1 MEGDFMKRHLLFAG
15 VFFCTVLLS
24 AQELLYTPGPTMG
37 IAVNPKENNLWKT
50 RIMDASRKIRNEELF
65 ETAGDFFSIQYGKPF
80 VFQSDLFREF
90 KIKTSAPYRIADGA
104 LQFRTGKKGWSMLFG
119 AEPGDEKTPAI
130 RFGAGWGKDRS
141 NAWRIELEIEQD
153 VEKTD
158 WMISRSTGD
167 SKFYTNNQFFSVKG
181 KGPQKFIRKMGW
193 IGYPVPQIARG
204 LKIECRTPGANI
216 RIRSM
221 RIVPFSGNLFWRRE
235 IQIPFRPIA
244 AKLSWMHKTGNYDVF
259 VNGVKIAAG
268 QHILRTGVETF
279 DLEKQLKQGK
289 NVIAIRDQFYGGL
302 SQNSSI
308 QLEGIVIG
316 RNGET
321 LRIPG
326 DREWRWSYQA
336 PEGWEKTDFAATTW
350 KPPVLRPAGIS
361 YLPNKTQI
369 SSGFAPDHMGMLDV
383 RTEAVKYPVF
393 DYDKEIAWRVRVP
406 AGVQN
411 PALKLEIREADSN
424 QLQETLILKES
435 HVNGDFREFTVR
447 PKLRKTGAYRTFWTL
462 TAGGKTLDTCRG
474 EMIIA
479 GPIQQDTFALKDFEQ
494 ELEKRLQLV
503 QKIDCTD
510 PNPAPDTFLDHTGKY
525 TKPILNPG
533 KVVTRNGM
541 TYRETGSGLLDY
553 FCYKLNLPATGEA
566 MIAELVIPDDADR
579 YIYSAVLE
587 TIPAGMEH
595 NTPPLGSK
603 AWPNASGTVSTGDL
617 YPLSNGKKKFRYVFF
632 PGTKNTTLI
641 VQNGRAGIPAAVC
654 EINIYAV
661 KGGLP
666 ALRIPETDRTY
677 GNHNER
683 LIFTAWGSYRDALA
697 YGTEA
702 HLVQY
707 YDGAWLNAYRAIA
720 RKIQFLR
727 FQGHNASVEGAFMYE
742 KGVFSPR
749 HSQIVLNNDRFDY
762 YYALLKL
769 YRHNGIKT
777 FVGFEYM
784 RSSALDAMGA
794 FDTSDA
800 QVHSGE
806 KRSVYM
812 IDRFGRQVVGY
823 LGMGLNCMNPVVW
836 GTVTDLLKELY
847 ERYDGIG
854 SVEGLVT
861 LNGSWWL
868 PGFPSYSGMEA
879 SEVGYDDDFVEQF
892 EHDTGIR
899 LNLPHTGANRFAA
912 RYELLTGKYKHQWFE
927 WRGKKI
933 REKLLEMRKT
943 ISSGKQKWKLFSW
956 PAKAT
961 AERNAFNT
969 SGIRPEVRNEYMERI
984 QKEAGF
990 PQELYGKEKKDG
1002 VILIATA
1009 NTARR
1014 LENNADLYLYGRNT
1028 NRGSQEL
1035 YRKNDALALNCAGLN
1050 ENIGT
1055 HAKAAK
1061 RWWWRVNNVTVY
1073 DRKPIGDFGYAD
1085 LIHLIRKHVP
1095 KHVFHTWNDINLPTA
1110 HGEQARRFLKAFYC
1124 VPTGESLQQNSV
1136 KGIDARYL
1144 GNRLILVN
1152 ATPFPLN
1159 GTLEY
1164 PGTFQDLVYD
1174 GTFQG
1179 KQTLTIRPFSL
1190 LVWQS
1195 EGGAE
1200 NFKGSFRFRPED
1212 EQDILLM
1219 GKQILQERSLTRKIP
1234 KENLKRIADAVKK
1247 QDCYTL
1253 KKEMDDFEVLYYAKR
1268 FFESKAQME
1277 KQQQLLRELNRR
1289 GVVRIN
1295 CGAPEDLTDSKGNHW
1310 FADQLYTGFNA
1321 YGCEYGTFVSRGKIT
1336 VKNTDFPEIF
1346 TTEAYGAQMFYQIPL
1361 PNGRYTVKIHF
1372 AETYEPN
1379 RENGRTFDLQ
1389 VGGTSR
1395 KNLNPVHLG
1404 GGFQSA
1410 ASVTWEEVEVK
1421 RGLLTIKASGNPA
1434 INGIEIFKEDK

>member
-1 MEGDFMKRHLLFAG
+1 MKRNLMFAG
-15 VFFCTVLLS
+15 VLLS
-24 AQELLYTPGPTMG
+24 SALLCAQELIYTPGPTMG
-37 IAVNPKENNLWKT
+37 ITVSAKENNLWRT
-50 RIMDASRKIRNEELF
+50 QIMDARRRIRPDELF
-65 ETAGDFFSIQYGKPF
+65 ETADDFFTIQYGKPF

-90 KIKTSAPYRIADGA
+90 GIKTSAPYRISDGA
-104 LQFRTGKKGWSMLFG
+104 LQFRTGKRGWSMLFG
-119 AEPGDEKTPAI
+119 AGPGDEKTPAI

-158 WMISRSTGD
+158 WMISRSSGD
-167 SKFYTNNQFFSVKG
+167 SKFYSNNQFFSVKG
-181 KGPQKFIRKMGW
+181 RGRQKFVQKMGW

-216 RIRSM
+216 RIRSI
-221 RIVPFSGNLFWRRE
+221 RIVPFSGSLYWRRE

-259 VNGVKIAAG
+259 VNGVKIASG
-268 QHILRTGVETF
+268 KHILRTGVETF
-279 DLEKQLKQGK
+279 DLLRHLKQGK
-289 NVIAIRDQFYGGL
+289 NVIAFRDQFYGGL
-302 SQNSSI
+302 SQNSAI
-308 QLEGIVIG
+308 QLEGIIIG

-326 DREWRWSYQA
+326 DRQWRWSYQA
-336 PEGWEKTDFAATTW
+336 PEGWEKPDFADKTW
-350 KPPVLRPAGIS
+350 QTPVLRSAGIS
-361 YLPNKTQI
+361 YLPNKTPI
-369 SSGFAPDHMGMLDV
+369 SAGFAPDHMGLLEI
-383 RTEAVKYPVF
+383 RELGTPYPVF
-393 DYDKEIAWRVRVP
+393 DYDKDIAWQVRVP
-406 AGVQN
+406 AGLVR
-411 PALKLEIREADSN
+411 PTLRLEIREADTN
-424 QLQETLILKES
+424 ALQETLTADS
-435 HVNGDFREFTVR
+435 SRVNGDFREFTVR

-462 TAGGKTLDTCRG
+462 GSNGKTLDTCRG

-479 GPIQQDTFALKDFEQ
+479 GPIEQKEFALKDFEQ

-525 TKPILNPG
+525 TKPTLNAG

-553 FCYKLNLPATGEA
+553 FCYKLNLPSTGEA
-566 MIAELVIPDDADR
+566 MIAELVVPDDADR

-587 TIPAGMEH
+587 TVPAGMEH

-632 PGTKNTTLI
+632 PGTKNTTLL

-666 ALRIPETDRTY
+666 ALKIPKTDRTY

-683 LIFTAWGSYRDALA
+683 LIFNAWGSYGNALA

-702 HLVQY
+702 HLVHY
-707 YDGAWLNAYRAIA
+707 YDGAWITAYRAIA

-742 KGVFSPR
+742 NGVFSSR
-749 HSQIVLNNDRFDY
+749 HAQTVLNNDRFDY
-762 YYALLKL
+762 YHALLKL
-769 YRHNGIKT
+769 YKHNNIKT

-794 FDTSDA
+794 YDTSDA
-800 QVHSGE
+800 QVHSGK
-806 KRSVYM
+806 KRTVYM
-812 IDRFGRQVVGY
+812 VDRFGRQVIGY
-823 LGMGLNCMNPVVW
+823 MGMGLNCMNPVVW

-847 ERYDGIG
+847 QRYDGIG
-854 SVEGLVT
+854 NVEGLVT

-868 PGFPSYSGMEA
+868 PGFPSYSNMEA
-879 SEVGYDDDFVEQF
+879 AEVGYDDDSVEQF

-899 LNLPHTGANRFAA
+899 LNLPRTGAERFPA
-912 RYELLTGKYKHQWFE
+912 RYQLLTGKYKQQWFA

-933 REKLLEMRKT
+933 REKLLEMRK
-943 ISSGKQKWKLFSW
+943 IVSSGRQKWQLFSW
-956 PAKAT
+956 PAKASK
-961 AERNAFNT
+961 ERNAFNT
-969 SGIRPEVRNEYMERI
+969 AGIRPQVRDEYMERI
-984 QKEAGF
+984 QREAGF
-990 PQELYGKEKKDG
+990 PQELYGKEKQDG
-1002 VILIATA
+1002 ITLVATA

-1028 NRGSQEL
+1028 NRGSMEL

-1055 HAKAAK
+1055 TAKAAK
-1061 RWWWRVNNVTVY
+1061 RWYWRANNVTIY
-1073 DRKPIGDFGYAD
+1073 DRKGVGDFAYAD
-1085 LIHLIRKHVP
+1085 LIPLIRNHVP

-1110 HGEQARRFLKAFYC
+1110 HGDQARRFLKAFYSI
-1124 VPTGESLQQNSV
+1124 PSGESQKQNSV
-1136 KGIDARYL
+1136 KGVDARFL
-1144 GNRLILVN
+1144 GNHLILIN

-1164 PGTFQDLVYD
+1164 PGRFEDLVYD
-1174 GTFQG
+1174 ASFQG
-1179 KQTLTIRPFSL
+1179 KQTLSIRPFSL
-1190 LVWQS
+1190 LVWRS

-1200 NFKGSFRFRPED
+1200 KFQGSFRFRPED

-1219 GKQILQERSLTRKIP
+1219 GKQILKERSLTRKIP
-1234 KENLKRIADAVKK
+1234 KEHLRRIRSALSGNDVYA
-1247 QDCYTL
+1247 L
-1253 KKEMDDFEVLYYAKR
+1253 KKEMDDFEVLFYAKR
-1268 FFESKAQME
+1268 FFDSKEQME
-1277 KQQQLLRELNRR
+1277 KQQRLIRELNAR

-1321 YGCEYGTFVSRGKIT
+1321 YGCEYGTFVSRGRIT

-1346 TTEAYGAQMFYQIPL
+1346 TTEAYGSQMFYQIPL

-1372 AETYEPN
+1372 AETYAPN
-1379 RENGRTFDLQ
+1379 RENGRTFYLQ
-1389 VGGTSR
+1389 VGSESR

-1410 ASVTWEEVEVK
+1410 AVETWKHVEVK
-1421 RGLLTIKASGNPA
+1421 RGLLTIKAGGDPA
-1434 INGIEIFKEDK
+1434 INGIEIFKEEQQ